1 MARKGE
7 LSDAEKEMQE
17 MYQQSTNKHNK
28 EDKIM
33 DLNGLKK
40 EIKAQ
45 EEMIGQTNET
55 QQESEKA
62 TDNVQSEIFPEEAK
76 EVRES
81 YKQELNGAS
90 DQTAAAQSEILR
102 RIQEQL
108 DKQAQQVTQ
117 QANVNKEVMEELIK
131 TRAQL
136 AELQKGLTVGTIL
149 KNSKDRTMEDLIK
162 IRDKGLE
169 KTRDVGRR
177 ARKFTHDL
185 SLIPAEKREK
195 ALLLTQEQIQANI
208 TSCKDRIHTMEAW
221 QNEKISR
228 LEKEAKSTDE
238 HFANMQES
246 ANKVKEAS
254 TVKLNAKIRRIQ
266 EKHPNS
272 RRIDR
277 LTAKRDR
284 KAEKAYNKFTNTKVY
299 KDVKA
304 AHDKVYA
311 EIETA
316 RKEMIAPEE
325 RWRLEKYQQALIRN
339 QQKLDKVREKISGRD
354 EKFQQKEKTRETQ
367 QSKENSKGRSMFE
380 KAGQK
385 AKEVKNKA
393 ERIAGDECR

>member
-28 EDKIM
+28 EDKTM
-33 DLNGLKK
+33 DFNNLKE

-45 EEMIGQTNET
+45 KET
-55 QQESEKA
+55 TEQFDDIKQESEKE
-62 TDNVQSEIFPEEAK
+62 TDDVHSENFSEESEEAK
-76 EVRES
+76 ESFR
-81 YKQELNGAS
+81 QELEGAS
-90 DQTAAAQSEILR
+90 NQFAAAQNEIFQ

-108 DKQAQQVTQ
+108 NQQAQQVAQ
-117 QANVNKEVMEELIK
+117 QANNKEIMEELAK

-136 AELQKGLTVGTIL
+136 VELQKGLTVGTIL

-304 AHDKVYA
+304 AYDKIYA

-339 QQKLDKVREKISGRD
+339 QQKLDKVREKISVRD
-354 EKFQQKEKTRETQ
+354 EKFQQKEKSRETQ
-367 QSKENSKGRSMFE
+367 QSKENNKSRSMFE

-385 AKEVKNKA
+385 AKEVKEKA
-393 ERIAGDECR
+393 ERITGGECR